1 MQLPLSGGSLSA
13 AAGEGPTDAELMR
26 QVGEGGMGALGV
38 LVRRYQD
45 LVRGVAYRFTGRWD
59 MADDIAQETFLRVYR
74 AAGSYKPTAAFSTF
88 LYRIV
93 VNLCLDYAK
102 RPRLAA
108 MPEEPAIAV
117 DGVGGGEAMEQA
129 ERISAIRREIAALPE
144 RQRMVLV
151 MHRFERLNHAQIAE
165 STGWS
170 EGAVE
175 SLLVRAYAQLRQR
188 LRDWI
193 EE

>member
-13 AAGEGPTDAELMR
+13 AAEEGPTDAELMR
-26 QVGEGGMGALGV
+26 QVGEGGMHALGALV
-38 LVRRYQD
+38 KRHQD

-59 MADDIAQETFLRVYR
+59 MADDIAQEAFLRVYR

-108 MPEEPAIAV
+108 MPEEPAIAAE
-117 DGVGGGEAMEQA
+117 GVGGGEAMEQA
-129 ERISAIRREIAALPE
+129 ERISAVRREIAALPE

-151 MHRFERLNHAQIAE
+151 MHRFERMNHAQIAE